1 MYHRI
6 DMGKL
11 QKCFQWKVTAILVF
25 QTRFITF
32 KTYLRQEEGHHLLQK
47 VYQKY
52 ENWYYCYNFYHTPNY
67 WILTKSLQKWFSQIL
82 LRLRNSLTMTEWNI
96 PFAQNIRHC
105 FFSFINEIYFLWLIS
120 MICVNHDVIS
130 YCVFI
135 QRAATMSTILKTN
148 MAFFV
153 YNILF

>member
-67 WILTKSLQKWFSQIL
+67 WILTKFIIGVC
-82 LRLRNSLTMTEWNI
+82 SLTMTEWNI

-135 QRAATMSTILKTN
+135 QRATTMSTILKTN

-153 YNILF
+153 YNIFF

>member
-1 MYHRI
+1 MELTHEWNSLKAMYHRI

-67 WILTKSLQKWFSQIL
+67 WILTKC
-82 LRLRNSLTMTEWNI
+82 SLTMTEWNI

-105 FFSFINEIYFLWLIS
+105 FFSFINEYTFYGSFQWFVLTMTS
-120 MICVNHDVIS
+120 SVIAFS
-130 YCVFI
+130 FNE
-135 QRAATMSTILKTN
+135 QRPWE
-148 MAFFV
+148 
-153 YNILF
+153 LFW

>member
-1 MYHRI
+1 MELTHEWNSLKAMYHRI

-67 WILTKSLQKWFSQIL
+67 WILTK
-82 LRLRNSLTMTEWNI
+82 
-96 PFAQNIRHC
+96 FAQNIRHY
-105 FFSFINEIYFLWLIS
+105 FFSFINEYTFYGSFQWFALTMTS
-120 MICVNHDVIS
+120 SVIAFS
-130 YCVFI
+130 FNE
-135 QRAATMSTILKTN
+135 QRPW
-148 MAFFV
+148 V
-153 YNILF
+153 LFW